1 MRYNLVGMS
10 QYDSGMSA
18 MQRLS
23 STTTLSAQQAAV
35 IKQTY
40 VLFGLSVVS
49 AMAGGAIGAG
59 SETLARFFSGWI
71 GWIVAMVALNAIPYV
86 AMAVRHN
93 PVLGVVALFA
103 DGFISG
109 IILSPILFYASL
121 VAPAMITAAL
131 IITGVVFVSI
141 TAFIFLSGRTFNAP
155 RGLMF
160 GMFAAVMAAVLL
172 NSFMQIGWVGMLI
185 SAGIG
190 VIGVISLV
198 SSTSGVLNS
207 PDADSPI
214 PGALALFAGV
224 FNIFVAVLNIL
235 LRLLGGGGRSN
246 D

>member
-18 MQRLS
+18 LQRLS
-23 STTTLSAQQAAV
+23 ATTTLTAQQATV

-40 VLFGLSVVS
+40 MLFGLSVVS
-49 AMAGGAIGAG
+49 AMAGGAIGAS

-71 GWIVAMVALNAIPYV
+71 GWIVAMVALNAIPYI
-86 AMAVRHN
+86 AMSVRHN
-93 PVLGVVALFA
+93 PVLGVIALFA
-103 DGFISG
+103 DGFLSG

-121 VAPAMITAAL
+121 VAPAMISAAL
-131 IITGVVFVSI
+131 VITGVAFVSI

-160 GMFAAVMAAVLL
+160 GMFAAIMAAVLL
-172 NSFMQIGWVGMLI
+172 NSFMNIGWFGVLI

-190 VIGVISLV
+190 IMGVISLV

-235 LRLLGGGGRSN
+235 LRLFAGGGRS
-246 D
+246 DD

>member
-1 MRYNLVGMS
+1 MS

-93 PVLGVVALFA
+93 PVLGVIALFGN
-103 DGFISG
+103 GFFSG
-109 IILSPILFYASL
+109 IVLSPILFFASL
-121 VAPAMITAAL
+121 VAPAMISAAL
-131 IITGVVFVSI
+131 G
-141 TAFIFLSGRTFNAP
+141 P
-155 RGLMF
+155 
-160 GMFAAVMAAVLL
+160 
-172 NSFMQIGWVGMLI
+172 
-185 SAGIG
+185 
-190 VIGVISLV
+190 
-198 SSTSGVLNS
+198 
-207 PDADSPI
+207 
-214 PGALALFAGV
+214 
-224 FNIFVAVLNIL
+224 
-235 LRLLGGGGRSN
+235 
-246 D
+246 

>member
-1 MRYNLVGMS
+1 MS

-18 MQRLS
+18 MERLS
-23 STTTLSAQQAAV
+23 ASTTLTAQQAIV

-40 VLFGLSVVS
+40 VLFGLSVAS
-49 AMAGGAIGAG
+49 AMAGGAIGAS

-71 GWIVAMVALNAIPYV
+71 GWLVAIAALNAIPYV
-86 AMAVRHN
+86 AMSVRHN
-93 PVLGVVALFA
+93 PVLGVLALFF
-103 DGFISG
+103 DGFLSG
-109 IILSPILFYASL
+109 IVLSPILFYASL
-121 VAPAMITAAL
+121 VAPAMIFAAL
-131 IITGVVFVSI
+131 AITGVVFVAI

-155 RGLMF
+155 RGLMI
-160 GMFAAVMAAVLL
+160 GMFVAIMAAVLL
-172 NSFMQIGWVGMLI
+172 NSFMNIGWLGVLV

-190 VIGVISLV
+190 IMGVIALV

-224 FNIFVAVLNIL
+224 FNIFVAALNIL
-235 LRLLGGGGRSN
+235 LRLSGGGRSS

>member
-1 MRYNLVGMS
+1 MS

-121 VAPAMITAAL
+121 VSPAMITAAL